1 MIPAT
6 KEQLVMTL
14 LPRTIGKFSRYGLI
28 VNKMRYKHENYTEKY
43 LSGGTVT
50 VAYNPDDVSCIWL
63 IENGAYIRFELIENR
78 FKSMNL
84 LEVQSLQKSHKK
96 VVKAAT
102 EPNLQAQIELASHIE
117 AIVSSA
123 ASHGDVDVK
132 GIRKSRQR
140 ERDRNH
146 VDYVRKGGVNNA

>member
-1 MIPAT
+1 
-6 KEQLVMTL
+6 
-14 LPRTIGKFSRYGLI
+14 
-28 VNKMRYKHENYTEKY
+28 
-43 LSGGTVT
+43 
-50 VAYNPDDVSCIWL
+50 
-63 IENGAYIRFELIENR
+63 
-78 FKSMNL
+78 MNL